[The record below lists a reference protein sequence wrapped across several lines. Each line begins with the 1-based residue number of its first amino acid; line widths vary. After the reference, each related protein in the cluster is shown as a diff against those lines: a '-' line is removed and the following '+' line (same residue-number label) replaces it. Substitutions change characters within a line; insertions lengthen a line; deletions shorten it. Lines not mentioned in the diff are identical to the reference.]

1 MSRVSSSSFFSI
13 PNRIYFVQS
22 GHSPIFF
29 LSFTHSTPRIGTELH
44 AQPVLLE
51 DFFRAQRKSNADG
64 GGEEEEDDHYGEF
77 TARNNLDSFQRG
89 NDFYRYQLRANFVDI
104 AREDYQKSLDR
115 SRGGENTDG
124 SDVSRPALD
133 VQLFTLERRIGVVS
147 TATQNQQQTKLQQER
162 ARLRQRK
169 LQQQQQQQQQHQ
181 DGYSSGAISP
191 ASGSSGWESNTS
203 STKLSGRSGKPH
215 PKHHWLPFEGGGY
228 HSGANKSVVDIA
240 MNFTNFLGWTN
251 YRTDNRITEGS
262 TSAGGAFG
270 GSSAN
275 EKYPT
280 EPSTVKEVHRRPR
293 ELCAVAAAYE
303 DVHTN
308 PKFATS
314 RFIILAA
321 CMSRSTETTTRT
333 IPQFQHETIS
343 STSSSAKGIAQK
355 SKSKKKVVVVTSDL
369 ASFPVRQGQNER
381 KYQQQQQNVRVVAP
395 KIEVSNKETVETF
408 LLVRSIGGYREMV
421 LKPTTAALPW
431 YSGEEN
437 AVTCIDIAPLGGRAL
452 VGTVSGKCYVV
463 DLGTT
468 LNPKFMRAMDE
479 EKRKANDSDEDS
491 ETNRKNTYNL
501 AKTPE
506 AYKMKEAVR
515 MLAEDSKMSNRNSTD
530 QKGREQPAKARSVV
544 WWRRAKDNKEIA
556 ICGDS
561 TGVVR
566 LWDIESGELLM
577 TTPTKC
583 NPLKKLQL
591 VEAIDDRRVQEIL
604 KQQSQKY
611 HDTEDS
617 LTSNFPSAATG
628 EENNAEKAS
637 SSSTFLLLS
646 KRVARERDKRG
657 NLNRDMDR
665 VNSTRQKFRESR
677 MSIDENYEENY
688 ENEYRKYDDEDDDM
702 SDEFSTYEDVDTY
715 FQTLDL
721 ETYSARID
729 EISCV
734 PEQNVLFSGPEKIG
748 SRFGHDGY
756 ETHERSMDSPNF
768 QGGVLISRPENFTGH
783 STLEHGGK
791 SFVVSSFADGRV
803 DVYDAKVSDS
813 KVIASIR
820 TPNNSLPRFAYIVD
834 AFTFFV
840 TSSRSIAVISRA
852 TNTLVQ
858 KIVLPV
864 EYGAIKGLARGIPVR
879 SYKYELAIDMP
890 VDIRTD
896 DTNDEDDKGGINSE
910 SIGRNSIILE
920 GVVCWTTTRVFEITP
935 TASVFD
941 LYEKLA
947 LSGRISRAREL
958 ADALALDA
966 SEMALH
972 ACERALNA
980 RRGDTAA
987 AMYYF
992 AVRSDSD
999 SPQKRYKMLARFC
1012 DACLRSWH
1020 VRATE
1025 HLLETMDTWDSG
1037 TNVFDSEPSSP
1048 AATFSRR
1055 GSRAGS
1061 RAGSLGGSPSYS
1073 GSKQQVL
1080 RSSNNKFAAEKSF
1093 RADAREC
1100 LKRSRDRDIEIAVQT
1115 ARIARANIIAWSS
1128 KEGVACLK
1136 ACDELLDAEVS
1147 ASASTTVVI
1156 IRDDGTE
1163 EEITREQFEVIENDT
1178 QFEPKLADSEFIKEF
1193 VDKLAQTCCADSPS
1207 SEQFDDGRGITDNES
1222 IPKWQRM
1229 ENAIKAFEE
1238 GNHNAFKDEEDLSVA
1253 DAFTTPTDS
1262 PMNNKIDRSSNYNKS
1277 SFSDGQKH
1285 LFEAKRANGRTR
1297 DRTNAPKT
1305 QCVSVHM
1312 RTVGSLVRA
1321 LNVGSSEEDILFGK
1335 KDLGKD
1341 SSQSSNINESN
1352 NEGEKDKKAANIGED
1367 FENQL
1372 KQNNIPRSLSIA
1384 LPTLFWA
1391 LGEEGRTN
1399 ALSCNHS
1406 SRQVGPGGNTV
1417 GSNTPTS
1424 PSVSPRSS
1432 DQNSIEKSKT
1442 PFNTKKLFDIA
1453 HHNQKTSA
1461 TFQKR
1466 IVNPELRVNCLLA
1479 HVAMEPANSER
1490 KVHYQ
1495 RELEAEIKRAV
1506 IHSRNH
1512 KTEDDITSEGR
1523 VLLQIVG
1530 SAIAWSNDAALS
1542 TIAAQLGHFESA
1554 NAFRVDI
1561 ADRLLLRIDEAKYDE
1576 RVIRED
1582 NKSGE
1587 NDETLRLLTR
1597 EIVLSKHAIER
1608 ELKFTLEHLAPKCK
1622 DAKKRALCVKE
1633 IAKRWKNKH
1642 VKDVLTW
1649 DEFER
1654 MVLRT
1659 MPPEE
1664 GELTTFELLKM
1675 SYPALLSSSSSSNNR
1690 EGEDGNVRLKYS
1702 ANFALKCAI
1711 APTLPSLGVGV
1722 SKNDLDR

>member
-1 MSRVSSSSFFSI
+1 V
-13 PNRIYFVQS
+13 
-22 GHSPIFF
+22 
-29 LSFTHSTPRIGTELH
+29 
-44 AQPVLLE
+44 E
-51 DFFRAQRKSNADG
+51 DFFHAQRKRNDDEDENDHQHG
-64 GGEEEEDDHYGEF
+64 GGLVRELE
-77 TARNNLDSFQRG
+77 SFQRG

-104 AREDYQKSLDR
+104 AREDYQESLDR
-115 SRGGENTDG
+115 SREGEDG
-124 SDVSRPALD
+124 ETSRPALN
-133 VQLFTLERRIGVVS
+133 VQLFTLERRIGVVNS
-147 TATQNQQQTKLQQER
+147 GTPAATTTKLQQ
-162 ARLRQRK
+162 AQQRQRQ
-169 LQQQQQQQQQHQ
+169 LQQQK
-181 DGYSSGAISP
+181 DGYGSGAISP

-203 STKLSGRSGKPH
+203 STMFSERSGQQYRKQH
-215 PKHHWLPFEGGGY
+215 RSSFEGSGY
-228 HSGANKSVVDIA
+228 HSGANKSVIDIA
-240 MNFTNFLGWTN
+240 MNLTNFLGWTN
-251 YRTDNRITEGS
+251 YRTDNRITDGS
-262 TSAGGAFG
+262 ASPGGGAG
-270 GSSAN
+270 GSSEN

-280 EPSTVKEVHRRPR
+280 EPSTVKEVHRKPR

-314 RFIILAA
+314 RFILLSA
-321 CMSRSTETTTRT
+321 CVSRSTETTTRT
-333 IPQFQHETIS
+333 IPQFQYEMVS

-355 SKSKKKVVVVTSDL
+355 SKKKVVVVTSDST
-369 ASFPVRQGQNER
+369 SFPVRQNQDHR
-381 KYQQQQQNVRVVAP
+381 DYQEQQNVRVIAP
-395 KIEVSNKETVETF
+395 KVEVSHKETVETF

-431 YSGEEN
+431 YPGEEN
-437 AVTCIDIAPLGGRAL
+437 AVTCIALAPLGGRAL
-452 VGTVSGKCYVV
+452 VGTASGKCYIV

-479 EKRKANDSDEDS
+479 ERRNENDSDDDS
-491 ETNRKNTYNL
+491 ETRRRNSENL

-506 AYKMKEAVR
+506 AYKMKESVR
-515 MLAEDSKMSNRNSTD
+515 MLAEDSKKSGGGDRVNSRD
-530 QKGREQPAKARSVV
+530 KKRSQQPAKARSVV

-591 VEAIDDRRVQEIL
+591 VEAIDDRRVHEIL
-604 KQQSQKY
+604 KRQSQKY
-611 HDTEDS
+611 YNSEEALDNDFS
-617 LTSNFPSAATG
+617 LSTTTG
-628 EENNAEKAS
+628 DKTNSEKAS

-646 KRVARERDKRG
+646 KRVARERDEHG
-657 NLNRDMDR
+657 NIIGAMDR
-665 VNSTRQKFRESR
+665 VNSMRQKYRRSR
-677 MSIDENYEENY
+677 MSINENYEENY
-688 ENEYRKYDDEDDDM
+688 ENEYRKSIDEDDDM
-702 SDEFSTYEDVDTY
+702 DDEFNTHKDVDTY

-734 PEQNVLFSGPEKIG
+734 PEQNVLFSGPEKVG

-756 ETHERSMDSPNF
+756 ETHESSVDSPSF
-768 QGGVLISRPENFTGH
+768 QGGVLVSRPENFTGH

-820 TPNNSLPRFAYIVD
+820 TPNYSLPRFAYIVD
-834 AFTFFV
+834 AFAFFV
-840 TSSRSIAVISRA
+840 TSSRSISVISRA

-864 EYGAIKGLARGIPVR
+864 EYGAIKGLVRGIPVR
-879 SYKYELAIDMP
+879 SSKYELAIDMAP
-890 VDIRTD
+890 DIRAD
-896 DTNDEDDKGGINSE
+896 DANDDDNDGDNDIDDDGEI
-910 SIGRNSIILE
+910 IGRNSIILE
-920 GVVCWTTTRVFEITP
+920 GVVCWTTSRVFEITP

-999 SPQKRYKMLARFC
+999 SPQKRYKMLSRFC

-1025 HLLETMDTWDSG
+1025 HLLETMDAWDSG
-1037 TNVFDSEPSSP
+1037 TNDFDSEPSSP
-1048 AATFSRR
+1048 AATFSRW

-1061 RAGSLGGSPSYS
+1061 RAGSLGGSPSHS
-1073 GSKQQVL
+1073 GSRQ
-1080 RSSNNKFAAEKSF
+1080 RSSINNFAAEKSF

-1100 LKRSRDRDIEIAVQT
+1100 LKRSRDRDIEVAVQT

-1156 IRDDGTE
+1156 IKDDGTE
-1163 EEITREQFEVIENDT
+1163 EEITREQFEGIENDA

-1207 SEQFDDGRGITDNES
+1207 SEKFEDERDATDGEN

-1238 GNHNAFKDEEDLSVA
+1238 GNHNAFKEQGDLSVS
-1253 DAFTTPTDS
+1253 DTFTTPTHS
-1262 PMNNKIDRSSNYNKS
+1262 PMKKNDK
-1277 SFSDGQKH
+1277 SFSSGGGGDGSSRKHH

-1305 QCVSVHM
+1305 HSVSVHM

-1335 KDLGKD
+1335 KESKD
-1341 SSQSSNINESN
+1341 TNKNESN
-1352 NEGEKDKKAANIGED
+1352 TETSGGKSIDSKQGGEKINNAVGED

-1391 LGEEGRTN
+1391 LGEEGRIN
-1399 ALSCNHS
+1399 ALSYNHTRS
-1406 SRQVGPGGNTV
+1406 AASGGNT
-1417 GSNTPTS
+1417 GFNTNIS
-1424 PSVSPRSS
+1424 PSTSPRSS
-1432 DQNSIEKSKT
+1432 DQNSENSKT
-1442 PFNTKKLFDIA
+1442 PFNTNKLFDIA
-1453 HHNQKTSA
+1453 YHNQKASA

-1466 IVNPELRVNCLLA
+1466 IVNPALRVNCLLA

-1506 IHSRNH
+1506 IHSRNY
-1512 KTEDDITSEGR
+1512 KEDDDITSEGR

-1542 TIAAQLGHFESA
+1542 TVAAQLGHFESA

-1561 ADRLLLRIDEAKYDE
+1561 VDRLLVRIEEAKNDE
-1576 RVIRED
+1576 RIIRED
-1582 NKSGE
+1582 NENGE
-1587 NDETLRLLTR
+1587 NDETLRLLAR
-1597 EIVLSKHAIER
+1597 EVVLSKHAIER
-1608 ELKFTLEHLAPKCK
+1608 ELKFALEHLAPKCK
-1622 DAKKRALCVKE
+1622 DAKKRASCAKE
-1633 IAKRWKNKH
+1633 IAKRWKSKH
-1642 VKDVLTW
+1642 LKDFLTW

-1654 MVLRT
+1654 MALRT

-1664 GELTTFELLKM
+1664 GEMTTFELLKM
-1675 SYPALLSSSSSSNNR
+1675 SYPGGGGG
-1690 EGEDGNVRLKYS
+1690 GEDGDVRLKYS

-1711 APTLPSLGVGV
+1711 APSLPSLGGIYT
-1722 SKNDLDR
+1722 SNLDR

>member
-1 MSRVSSSSFFSI
+1 M
-13 PNRIYFVQS
+13 
-22 GHSPIFF
+22 
-29 LSFTHSTPRIGTELH
+29 
-44 AQPVLLE
+44 E
-51 DFFRAQRKSNADG
+51 DFFHAQKKNTVG
-64 GGEEEEDDHYGEF
+64 GHKGDDEDDHLTGGFSRGE
-77 TARNNLDSFQRG
+77 LDQRG

-104 AREDYQKSLDR
+104 AREDYQESLNR
-115 SRGGENTDG
+115 SRGEEGGEA
-124 SDVSRPALD
+124 SRFALN

-147 TATQNQQQTKLQQER
+147 AGTTGATSTQNQQSKLQQ
-162 ARLRQRK
+162 AQQRQRQ
-169 LQQQQQQQQQHQ
+169 LQQQQQQQ
-181 DGYSSGAISP
+181 DGYRSGAISP

-203 STKLSGRSGKPH
+203 STMLSERSGQH
-215 PKHHWLPFEGGGY
+215 HRKHHPSPFEGSGY

-251 YRTDNRITEGS
+251 YRTDNRITDGSASSRGGAEGS
-262 TSAGGAFG
+262 T
-270 GSSAN
+270 AN

-280 EPSTVKEVHRRPR
+280 EPSTVKEVHRKPR

-314 RFIILAA
+314 RFILVSA
-321 CMSRSTETTTRT
+321 CVSKSTETTTRT
-333 IPQFQHETIS
+333 TPQFQHEMVS
-343 STSSSAKGIAQK
+343 STSSSTKGIAQK
-355 SKSKKKVVVVTSDL
+355 FKNKKKVVVVTSDST
-369 ASFPVRQGQNER
+369 SFPARQSQDHR
-381 KYQQQQQNVRVVAP
+381 DYQQQQNVRVLAP
-395 KIEVSNKETVETF
+395 KIEISHKEIVETF

-431 YSGEEN
+431 YPGEEN
-437 AVTCIDIAPLGGRAL
+437 EVTCIALAPFGGRAL
-452 VGTVSGKCYVV
+452 VGTVSGKCYIV

-468 LNPKFMRAMDE
+468 LNPKFMPAVDE
-479 EKRKANDSDEDS
+479 ERRKENDSDEDS
-491 ETNRKNTYNL
+491 ETNRRNSDNL

-506 AYKMKEAVR
+506 TFKMKEAIRV
-515 MLAEDSKMSNRNSTD
+515 LAEDSKKSAGVDSRNEN
-530 QKGREQPAKARSVV
+530 QRQPAKARSVV

-566 LWDIESGELLM
+566 LWDVESGELLM
-577 TTPTKC
+577 TIPTKC

-591 VEAIDDRRVQEIL
+591 VEAIDDRRVHEIL

-611 HDTEDS
+611 YNSEES
-617 LTSNFPSAATG
+617 LTSDFSSATTTG
-628 EENNAEKAS
+628 DKANSKMAS

-646 KRVARERDKRG
+646 KRVARERDEHG
-657 NLNRDMDR
+657 NIIRTMDR
-665 VNSTRQKFRESR
+665 VNSMRQKFRESR
-677 MSIDENYEENY
+677 MSINENYEENY
-688 ENEYRKYDDEDDDM
+688 DNEYRENVDEDDDM
-702 SDEFSTYEDVDTY
+702 DDEFNTYKDVDTY

-734 PEQNVLFSGPEKIG
+734 PEQNILFSGPEKVG

-756 ETHERSMDSPNF
+756 ETHESGANSPDF
-768 QGGVLISRPENFTGH
+768 QGGVLVSRPENFTGH

-803 DVYDAKVSDS
+803 DIYDAKVSDS

-820 TPNNSLPRFAYIVD
+820 TPNYSSPRFAYIVD
-834 AFTFFV
+834 AFAFFV
-840 TSSRSIAVISRA
+840 MSSRSIAVISRA

-864 EYGAIKGLARGIPVR
+864 EYGAIKGLVRGIPVR
-879 SYKYELAIDMP
+879 SSKYELAIDLAA
-890 VDIRTD
+890 DIRADGD
-896 DTNDEDDKGGINSE
+896 DDDNDDDDVDEDGED
-910 SIGRNSIILE
+910 IGRNSIILE
-920 GVVCWTTTRVFEITP
+920 GVVCWTTSRVFEITP

-1025 HLLETMDTWDSG
+1025 HLLETMDAWDFG
-1037 TNVFDSEPSSP
+1037 ANGFDSEPSSP
-1048 AATFSRR
+1048 AATFSRW

-1061 RAGSLGGSPSYS
+1061 RAGSLGGSPSHS
-1073 GSKQQVL
+1073 GSKQQTL
-1080 RSSNNKFAAEKSF
+1080 RSSNNNFAAEKSF

-1100 LKRSRDRDIEIAVQT
+1100 LKRSRDRDIEVAVQT

-1163 EEITREQFEVIENDT
+1163 EEITREQFEGIENDA

-1193 VDKLAQTCCADSPS
+1193 VDNLARTCCSDSPS
-1207 SEQFDDGRGITDNES
+1207 SEQFDNERDTS
-1222 IPKWQRM
+1222 ENENIPKWQRM

-1238 GNHNAFKDEEDLSVA
+1238 GNHNAFKQEGDLSVG
-1253 DAFTTPTDS
+1253 DAFRTPTDS
-1262 PMNNKIDRSSNYNKS
+1262 PMKKNDTFSNNESKGGSS
-1277 SFSDGQKH
+1277 GQNHH

-1305 QCVSVHM
+1305 QSVSVHM

-1335 KDLGKD
+1335 RDSKDVEKTTK
-1341 SSQSSNINESN
+1341 SESNIEGRRSATKQDDEN
-1352 NEGEKDKKAANIGED
+1352 NKDVGED

-1399 ALSCNHS
+1399 ALSYNHT
-1406 SRQVGPGGNTV
+1406 RNVGPGGNT
-1417 GSNTPTS
+1417 SFNTNIS

-1432 DQNSIEKSKT
+1432 DQNSENSKT
-1442 PFNTKKLFDIA
+1442 AFNTNKLFDIA
-1453 HHNQKTSA
+1453 YHNQKASA

-1506 IHSRNH
+1506 IHSRNL
-1512 KTEDDITSEGR
+1512 KADDDITSEGR

-1542 TIAAQLGHFESA
+1542 TVAAQLGHFESA

-1561 ADRLLLRIDEAKYDE
+1561 ADRLLSRIDEAKNDE
-1576 RVIRED
+1576 RIIRED
-1582 NKSGE
+1582 NETGE
-1587 NDETLRLLTR
+1587 NDETLRLLAR
-1597 EIVLSKHAIER
+1597 EVVLSKHAIER
-1608 ELKFTLEHLAPKCK
+1608 ELKFAFEHLAPKCK
-1622 DAKKRALCVKE
+1622 DAKKRALCTKE
-1633 IAKRWKNKH
+1633 IAKRWKSKH
-1642 VKDVLTW
+1642 MKDFLTW

-1654 MVLRT
+1654 MALRT

-1675 SYPALLSSSSSSNNR
+1675 SFSGGGGR
-1690 EGEDGNVRLKYS
+1690 GEDEEVRLKYS

-1711 APTLPSLGVGV
+1711 APSLPSLGSVYA
-1722 SKNDLDR
+1722 NDLDRYNIF